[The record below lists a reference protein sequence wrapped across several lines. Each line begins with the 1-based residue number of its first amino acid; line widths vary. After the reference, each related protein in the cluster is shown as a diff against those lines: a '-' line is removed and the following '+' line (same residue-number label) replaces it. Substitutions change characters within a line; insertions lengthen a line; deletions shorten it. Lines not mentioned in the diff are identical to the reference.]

1 VITFGSA
8 RGAMV
13 YWLLI
18 TLFGVLLAGGAL
30 LGRRQR
36 GKPIRGWPM
45 VAAGVTV
52 LGFAALGYTGVWRSF
67 YSLER
72 RDAGLALTYHWPS
85 RQVIVPWDSV
95 HAVDTGPGFKGNRPL
110 RVIAGKEGRQH
121 VSAMIPAREALR
133 LSRCLSSEAA
143 RRRGAAADTSP
154 SGECP

>member
-1 VITFGSA
+1 
-8 RGAMV
+8 MV

-30 LGRRQR
+30 LGRRRR
-36 GKPIRGWPM
+36 GKPIRGWPT
-45 VAAGVTV
+45 VAAGITI

-72 RDAGLALTYHWPS
+72 KDAGLALTYHWPS

-95 HAVDTGPGFKGNRPL
+95 RAVNTGPGFKGNRPV
-110 RVIAGKEGRQH
+110 RVIAGKGREH
-121 VSAMIPAREALR
+121 MSAMIPAREALR
-133 LSRCLSSEAA
+133 LSRCLSGEAA
-143 RRRGAAADTSP
+143 RRRGSAADTPP